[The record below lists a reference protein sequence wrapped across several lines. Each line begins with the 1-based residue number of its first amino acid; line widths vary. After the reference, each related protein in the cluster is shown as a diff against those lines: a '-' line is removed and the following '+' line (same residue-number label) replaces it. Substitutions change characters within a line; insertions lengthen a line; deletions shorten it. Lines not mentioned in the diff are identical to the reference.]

1 MNLVEKAKNIILNP
15 KQEWEVSKD
24 EKTTF
29 TSLLTGYVVPLA
41 LIGAIASFIGGY
53 IGQEILG
60 IKIGGTVKYGLFS
73 AISSFIGA
81 ILGYIIVTYI
91 VDILAPTFGSEK
103 NLDKSARL
111 AAYSQT
117 AGLLAAVFNA
127 IPSLSF
133 LTILGVYGAYVAWLG
148 ISPMKNTPENQK
160 AGYVIA
166 IIAAT
171 IVISFMVSFVLS
183 ATLMKAVM

>member
-1 MNLVEKAKNIILNP
+1 
-15 KQEWEVSKD
+15 
-24 EKTTF
+24 
-29 TSLLTGYVVPLA
+29 
-41 LIGAIASFIGGY
+41 
-53 IGQEILG
+53 
-60 IKIGGTVKYGLFS
+60 
-73 AISSFIGA
+73 
-81 ILGYIIVTYI
+81 
-91 VDILAPTFGSEK
+91 
-103 NLDKSARL
+103 L

-133 LTILGVYGAYVAWLG
+133 LTILGVYGVYVAWLG

-171 IVISFMVSFVLS
+171 IVISFIVSFVLS